1 MVVCL
6 PVGHETGV
14 RFSGSE
20 FFIFKKDTAFYIYR
34 KLGEKTTKK
43 QKDNE
48 EDFMKLE

>member
-1 MVVCL
+1 MR
-6 PVGHETGV
+6 PEFNSPA
-14 RFSGSE
+14 RS